1 MKLIAEPIELK
12 QAQAFINQLH
22 RHHAAAIRDKF
33 RIAAKQP
40 GGGIVG
46 VAQVGRPIARK
57 LCDGYTL
64 EVLRLCTNGEKDV
77 CSFLYSRCARIA
89 REMGYK
95 KIITYI
101 LESEPGTS
109 LKASG
114 WKREDENCGGA
125 TWANCK
131 RSKERE
137 KAQQTT
143 FLEVKQ
149 KYPEGVKKQRWAKEL

>member
-1 MKLIAEPIELK
+1 MKLIAVPIELK
-12 QAQAFINQLH
+12 DAQAFINNLH
-22 RHHAAAIRDKF
+22 RHHAAAVRDKF
-33 RIAAKQP
+33 RIAAKTV
-40 GGGIVG
+40 GGDVVG
-46 VAQVGRPIARK
+46 VAQVGRPISRN

-89 REMGYK
+89 KEMGYR

-114 WKREDENCGGA
+114 WVLESDNCGGA
-125 TWANCK
+125 TWKNCT
-131 RSKERE
+131 R
-137 KAQQTT
+137 T
-143 FLEVKQ
+143 KQ
-149 KYPEGVKKQRWAKEL
+149 RPVQLSMIEQKPKYPENVKKQRWVKEL

>member
-1 MKLIAEPIELK
+1 MNLIAEPIELK

-22 RHHAAAIRDKF
+22 RHHAAAVRDKF
-33 RIAAKQP
+33 RIAAKQVN
-40 GGGIVG
+40 GEIAG
-46 VAQVGRPIARK
+46 VAQVGRPISRN

-89 REMGYK
+89 KEMGYR

-114 WKREDENCGGA
+114 WKCEDDNCGGA
-125 TWANCK
+125 TWENCT
-131 RSKERE
+131 RTKERPV
-137 KAQQTT
+137 QLSM
-143 FLEVKQ
+143 LEQKQ
-149 KYPEGVKKQRWAKEL
+149 KYPVGVVKQRWSKEL

>member
-1 MKLIAEPIELK
+1 MKLEAEPIELK

-33 RIAAKQP
+33 RIAAKRDGQ
-40 GGGIVG
+40 IVG
-46 VAQVGRPIARK
+46 VAQVGRPISRN

-64 EVLRLCTNGEKDV
+64 EVLRLCTDGSKDV

-89 REMGYK
+89 KEMGYR

-101 LESEPGTS
+101 LATEPGTS

-114 WKREDENCGGA
+114 WTLEDDNCGGA
-125 TWANCK
+125 TWENCT
-131 RSKERE
+131 RTKERPVQLSMIE
-137 KAQQTT
+137 Q
-143 FLEVKQ
+143 KQ
-149 KYPEGVKKQRWAKEL
+149 KYPVGITKQRWSKEL

>member
-1 MKLIAEPIELK
+1 MKLTAVPIELK

-22 RHHAAAIRDKF
+22 RQHAAAVRDKF
-33 RIAAKQP
+33 RIAAMQD
-40 GGGIVG
+40 GEIVG
-46 VAQVGRPIARK
+46 VAQVGRPISRN

-64 EVLRLCTNGEKDV
+64 EVLRLCTNGGKDV

-89 REMGYK
+89 KEMGYR

-114 WKREDENCGGA
+114 WTLEDGNCGGA
-125 TWANCK
+125 TWENCTRTK
-131 RSKERE
+131 QRPVQLSMIE
-137 KAQQTT
+137 Q
-143 FLEVKQ
+143 KQ
-149 KYPEGVKKQRWAKEL
+149 KYPVGVAKQRWAKKL